1 MRRQVAA
8 AVVAIALDAAPAAAL
23 LPAAPSLPPDL
34 YIGVVMAYAAGD
46 RAHAIARLG
55 TLDEGVIRFG
65 LAALRERP
73 PHLARAAV
81 MLHTDRRH
89 LERLVPPEGEGAG
102 ARPQCAESAH
112 ARHALEAVQLL
123 LLVPEGLD
131 FARRFFHAV
140 ALQDRLDDC
149 FEEAI
154 PWIDNGAQWFPN
166 DAAILLTRGM
176 IYESLATRQAR
187 RPQQI
192 PPVGSRA
199 REAHM
204 AAVAELAEQFRQARS
219 SLERAIAADPA
230 LGEARLRL
238 GHVLW
243 RLGKGDEARAVL
255 ERLIER
261 GPEATTLHVA
271 RMFLGRIHQDA
282 GREEAALR
290 EYRAALALQPT
301 SQPAAI
307 ALGEALQRAGEPRAA
322 RATVEAALAVA
333 GQRQL
338 PQSIWEYEY
347 GQSRLAPQLMQ
358 RLREDIQP

>member
-1 MRRQVAA
+1 M
-8 AVVAIALDAAPAAAL
+8 
-23 LPAAPSLPPDL
+23 
-34 YIGVVMAYAAGD
+34 
-46 RAHAIARLG
+46 
-55 TLDEGVIRFG
+55 
-65 LAALRERP
+65 
-73 PHLARAAV
+73 
-81 MLHTDRRH
+81 
-89 LERLVPPEGEGAG
+89 
-102 ARPQCAESAH
+102 RPQCIESPH
-112 ARHALEAVQLL
+112 VRYALQAAQLL
-123 LLVPEGLD
+123 LLVPEGKD
-131 FARRFFHAV
+131 FARRWFHAV

-154 PWIDNGAQWFPN
+154 RWIDIGAQWFPA

-176 IYESLATRQAR
+176 IYESLAVRQR
-187 RPQQI
+187 RLSREM
-192 PPVGSRA
+192 PPFGSRA
-199 REAHM
+199 REAHL
-204 AAVAELAEQFRQARS
+204 AAVLERAERFRQARL
-219 SLERAIAADPA
+219 SLERAVVADPA

-243 RLGKGDEARAVL
+243 LLGKGDEARAVL
-255 ERLIER
+255 EKLIER

-282 GREEAALR
+282 GREDAALR

-307 ALGEALQRAGEPRAA
+307 ALGEALQQAGEPQAA

-347 GQSRLAPQLMQ
+347 GQSRLAPELMQ
-358 RLREDIQP
+358 RLREDIQR